1 MQTSDHCDQSGF
13 LTLAARV
20 HPGLNGAAAPA
31 AEPGLT
37 PGADNLPVIAGI
49 HRVWAEGYPE
59 AGQPYSSVRTWTL
72 LMWQPVFLSV
82 LGVHGAG
89 AVVPVDQLWQRVE
102 QGVVA
107 GFRLQAPWP
116 GAPEAEEER
125 IQAASVHLLRIRDEL
140 LAGLRTVTRIKP
152 LTANRLLADM
162 LLLAVQRA
170 GLVVPGFSN
179 ERVEAL
185 GRAWLAATGLSDQSW
200 YLPLELP
207 GGQVVL
213 GLERR
218 ACCMHYR
225 RDDGC
230 YCSSCPK
237 LSQSER
243 ERRQLEELSHEAV
256 AV

>member
-1 MQTSDHCDQSGF
+1 MQTSDHCDQSG
-13 LTLAARV
+13 LLSLAARL

-31 AEPGLT
+31 VEPGLS
-37 PGADNLPVIAGI
+37 PGAENTQVIAAI
-49 HRVWAEGYPE
+49 QRVWAEGYPE

-89 AVVPVDQLWQRVE
+89 AVVPVDRLWQRVE

-107 GFRLQAPWP
+107 GFRLQGGWP
-116 GAPEAEEER
+116 GTPESEQER
-125 IQAASVHLLRIRDEL
+125 IEAASVHLLRVRDEL
-140 LAGLRTVTRIKP
+140 LEGLKTVTRIKP

-162 LLLAVQRA
+162 LLIAVQRV
-170 GLVVPGFSN
+170 GLAVAGFSN

-185 GRAWLAATGLSDQSW
+185 GRAWLAATGLRGQSR